1 MWWILLYLTV
11 IRWFLTT
18 LWAVQVIK
26 NDHVTRAWP
35 HIVSRDIVM
44 WWSRDAI
51 GSFNCILEIL
61 KVQIAKT
68 IMVCQKYHSR
78 VRYWYMYALNKWS
91 NDDVILPIGIFITSF
106 RSSAAKFSEIQN
118 SYRDKDKDFGRIKA
132 QSFVDNEIKFLFRID
147 FLLLNQRCFWLGYGF
162 GFVEGFGLVDKSE
175 RKWTF
180 RNLEKFRV
188 HSKICPI
195 SWTNKKP
202 VNTPSWSIFRKAR
215 LFRFQSFWGF
225 LEGFKMFKLGF
236 FEKMLCQCH
245 KWTFRQSN

>member
-1 MWWILLYLTV
+1 MILIIITQYQIIWILLYLTV

-18 LWAVQVIK
+18 FWAVQVIK

-35 HIVSRDIVM
+35 HIVSRDVVM

-78 VRYWYMYALNKWS
+78 VRYWYMYVLNKWF
-91 NDDVILPIGIFITSF
+91 NDDVISLIGIFITGFWSP
-106 RSSAAKFSEIQN
+106 AAKFSEIQN

-147 FLLLNQRCFWLGYGF
+147 FLLLNQRCFWLVDGF
-162 GFVEGFGLVDKSE
+162 GFVESFWLADGLGFVEGFWLVDRGE
-175 RKWTF
+175 RKWTKV
-180 RNLEKFRV
+180 NV
-188 HSKICPI
+188 SKSRKI
-195 SWTNKKP
+195 S
-202 VNTPSWSIFRKAR
+202 SS
-215 LFRFQSFWGF
+215 L
-225 LEGFKMFKLGF
+225 
-236 FEKMLCQCH
+236 
-245 KWTFRQSN
+245 